1 MHRSQPFSA
10 LWRRRSPPSDVDSL
24 RDGEAV
30 TRQIRTHERKDGLTT
45 YSLRVRAYGRREV
58 VTLGTDADGWTMRKA
73 ERMLQQVL
81 AEIQV
86 GVWRP
91 PSMSAGGE
99 DPTFHEFASRWWF
112 ARKSELRLTTQ
123 ADYEWRLR
131 KHLLPFFADFPVS
144 AITIALVDEYRSEK
158 VIERERISAA
168 AAAGRPIR
176 DRRGQR
182 RVALSNES
190 INKTLVLLA
199 NILDTAV
206 EHGLLPSNPA
216 RGKRRRLKAD
226 RPTRRFLE
234 ADELAELLAVAG
246 ELDRSARFDQRI
258 GRRPMVAVMA
268 KSGLRVGE
276 VCALRWRSVDAA
288 HQRLVIEQAK
298 TAAGV
303 REVDLSLDL
312 VDELNT
318 WRAERKPVS
327 VDELVFATDSGRPR
341 DKDSVRERVLVPVVN
356 RVNEIRRERGIAP
369 LPKITP
375 HALRRTY
382 ISLMLE
388 AGAPLPYVMDQ
399 VGHAD
404 SKTTLEIYAQ
414 VQKRVSRK
422 NVHAAF
428 DRLLT
433 GADSVVI
440 TGQL

>member
-1 MHRSQPFSA
+1 MEKRVH
-10 LWRRRSPPSDVDSL
+10 
-24 RDGEAV
+24 G
-30 TRQIRTHERKDGLTT
+30 QIRTHERRDGKIT

-58 VTLGTDADGWTMRKA
+58 VTLGTDADGWTLRKA
-73 ERMLQQVL
+73 ERRLEQIL

-86 GVWRP
+86 GLWRP
-91 PSMSAGGE
+91 PSMSPGGE
-99 DPTFHEFASRWWF
+99 DPTFHVFASRWWC
-112 ARKSELRLTTQ
+112 ARKSELRPTTQ

-131 KHLLPFFADFPVS
+131 KHLLPFFADTKVS
-144 AITIALVDEYRSEK
+144 VITIALVDEYRSEK
-158 VIERERISAA
+158 VIERERIKAA
-168 AAAGRPIR
+168 AAVGRPIR
-176 DRRGQR
+176 DKRGQR

-206 EHGLLPSNPA
+206 EHGLLASNPA
-216 RGKRRRLKAD
+216 RGRRRRLKAD

-234 ADELAELLAVAG
+234 ADELAELLAVAN
-246 ELDRSARFDQRI
+246 EVDRAARSDQRI
-258 GRRPMVAVMA
+258 GRRPLIAVMA

-276 VCALRWRSVDAA
+276 VCALRWRSVDTA
-288 HQRLVIEQAK
+288 HQRLVVEQAK
-298 TAAGV
+298 TAVGV

-312 VDELNT
+312 VEELNA
-318 WRAERKPVS
+318 WRAERKPDS
-327 VDELVFATDSGRPR
+327 VDEFVFATDSGRPR
-341 DKDSVRERVLVPVVN
+341 DKDSVRERVLAPVVN
-356 RVNEIRRERGIAP
+356 CVNEIRAERGIMP

-414 VQKRVSRK
+414 VQKRVSRR

-428 DRLLT
+428 DRLLN
-433 GADSVVI
+433 GADSDVAA
-440 TGQL
+440 GRH